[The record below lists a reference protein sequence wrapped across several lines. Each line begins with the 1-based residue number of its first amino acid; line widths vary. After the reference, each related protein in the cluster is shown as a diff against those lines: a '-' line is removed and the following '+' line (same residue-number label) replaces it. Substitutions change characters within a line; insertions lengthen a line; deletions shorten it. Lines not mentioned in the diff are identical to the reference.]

1 MRITIYAD
9 VTFLDP
15 EFPDLLKSSYR
26 THIITLSNKEAVDKL
41 IEHFQAGA
49 LDSAGLGLDDFLVY
63 DPEID

>member
-9 VTFLDP
+9 VTFLHDDGHSQG
-15 EFPDLLKSSYR
+15 FR

-49 LDSAGLGLDDFLVY
+49 LDLSL
-63 DPEID
+63 IHI